1 MGEIILEGGIEEI
14 ANHREELKELHYW
27 ATINDKTDCTKINK
41 LLQVRNLVINQELRQ
56 RIDSWYD
63 SSKPETIAS

>member
-14 ANHREELKELHYW
+14 VNHREELKELHYW

-41 LLQVRNLVINQELRQ
+41 LLSQYATGDEAWKDCLNQTIVIG
-56 RIDSWYD
+56 
-63 SSKPETIAS
+63 